1 MKGQSRKTCDVASS
15 WTYGVMSKRTF
26 NRRCLL
32 PLRIQVNARYANFR
46 FTISWIWKRSSRE
59 PHWRCFII
67 RDSGIETTRTTRI
80 EQVKCNQSVDMG
92 IDMDNTLGLLD
103 EKSLLSSMYDR
114 FKSKKD
120 TCTKNARYHQGLNY
134 VISCLLIIFQIV
146 LIAINQ
152 AHTFFQFAPF

>member
-1 MKGQSRKTCDVASS
+1 
-15 WTYGVMSKRTF
+15 
-26 NRRCLL
+26 
-32 PLRIQVNARYANFR
+32 
-46 FTISWIWKRSSRE
+46 
-59 PHWRCFII
+59 
-67 RDSGIETTRTTRI
+67 
-80 EQVKCNQSVDMG
+80 MG

-152 AHTFFQFAPF
+152 AHTFFQSAPF